1 MIRAVAFEDFAALP
15 TDQAEHL
22 VRYAQAV
29 SSQTADQIVHLC
41 WAHSTPRA
49 IVSAYESVR
58 SLALTESDAIGE
70 PLPAFQG
77 KTRWSRT
84 ATDKNT
90 GSEGT
95 PVTLRWSFVPDG
107 TTILDSRFG
116 RGSSNLIEKLNDAYG
131 SPTTAGDLTTA
142 PWFRFFDDA
151 FKSWAKVTGNIY
163 IYESNDDGTS
173 IPDFQGGIINTRGD
187 IRIGGFRLDGDN
199 GTLGINYFPNIG
211 DMVIDSDDT
220 SILRVGNEAL
230 FQNLISHEHGHGL
243 ALSHVCPINDTK
255 LMESLISSVFAGP
268 QIDDI
273 VTVQGLYGD
282 RLERGANS
290 KNNNTI
296 ATASDLGTLNSG
308 YTASAISISNSN
320 DIDIFSFEIDS
331 PRELNVS
338 VTPTSAA
345 AYLEGAE
352 NNDGSCSAGT
362 LFDPQTRQDLS
373 IRVLA
378 PNGSIVLG
386 SSNSA
391 EIGQAETLDS
401 IKLIETNQRYYI
413 EVTGGGENSADVNNA
428 QLYSLE
434 IELADLRA
442 VIPKDFIIT
451 NESCSPAND
460 SPDPDERI
468 TSSITV
474 ENLDSETA
482 TNVSIT
488 LSGSSN
494 LSIQGNATQN
504 IGTLTPGQTMDVVYT
519 FSLSGNCADAES
531 ITFRVD
537 TATDFVEHTEA
548 FTLGTN
554 QIISSENFDS
564 TPLDQIPTGYSQD
577 FGNRGT
583 NWRTT
588 AASAAS
594 APNSVFAP
602 RHTTVNSSYLI
613 SPEITVNN
621 HSFELR
627 FDHDH
632 NTEDLF
638 DGGILEIS
646 INDGT
651 WTEWIAAGGS
661 FAKNGSNREINSEW
675 RSPIGGQNAWSGD
688 SGGFIQTIANFPPSA
703 IGQTVRV
710 RWHLASDQLNFETI
724 SEGWWIDNVEIYGLV
739 CCETMIPTLSVTAP
753 SPTVAEF
760 TPATT
765 TDFIISS
772 DMAVS
777 GDLSVAYTLSGS
789 ATADSD
795 FVALAGTASI
805 LDSQSMVAIPVTAI
819 TDSMIEGDERI
830 TLTISPSDN
839 YGIDTAVASI
849 TIKDLPFDAFRH
861 EISAVPRQKLQRRR
875 TSIPTVFSTS
885 SNMRSALIR
894 PLHRHFRSAC
904 WSKVATNQL

>member
-1 MIRAVAFEDFAALP
+1 M
-15 TDQAEHL
+15 
-22 VRYAQAV
+22 
-29 SSQTADQIVHLC
+29 
-41 WAHSTPRA
+41 
-49 IVSAYESVR
+49 
-58 SLALTESDAIGE
+58 
-70 PLPAFQG
+70 
-77 KTRWSRT
+77 
-84 ATDKNT
+84 
-90 GSEGT
+90 
-95 PVTLRWSFVPDG
+95 
-107 TTILDSRFG
+107 
-116 RGSSNLIEKLNDAYG
+116 
-131 SPTTAGDLTTA
+131 
-142 PWFRFFDDA
+142 
-151 FKSWAKVTGNIY
+151 
-163 IYESNDDGTS
+163 
-173 IPDFQGGIINTRGD
+173 
-187 IRIGGFRLDGDN
+187 
-199 GTLGINYFPNIG
+199 
-211 DMVIDSDDT
+211 
-220 SILRVGNEAL
+220 
-230 FQNLISHEHGHGL
+230 
-243 ALSHVCPINDTK
+243 
-255 LMESLISSVFAGP
+255 
-268 QIDDI
+268 
-273 VTVQGLYGD
+273 
-282 RLERGANS
+282 
-290 KNNNTI
+290 
-296 ATASDLGTLNSG
+296 
-308 YTASAISISNSN
+308 
-320 DIDIFSFEIDS
+320 
-331 PRELNVS
+331 
-338 VTPTSAA
+338 
-345 AYLEGAE
+345 
-352 NNDGSCSAGT
+352 
-362 LFDPQTRQDLS
+362 
-373 IRVLA
+373 
-378 PNGSIVLG
+378 LG

-391 EIGQAETLDS
+391 GIGQAETLDS
-401 IKLIETNQRYYI
+401 IKLIETNQSYYI

-428 QLYSLE
+428 QLYALE

-451 NESCSPAND
+451 NESCSPANG

-494 LSIQGNATQN
+494 LTIQGNATQN

-537 TATDFVEHTEA
+537 TATDFIEHTEA

-739 CCETMIPTLSVTAP
+739 CCKTMIPTLSVTAP

-772 DMAVS
+772 DMVVS

-819 TDSMIEGDERI
+819 TDSMIEGDEHI

-861 EISAVPRQKLQRRR
+861 ENFGGATTKIAAAEDFDSDRILNLVEYAFRLDPTTSSTLPFSLLVESDDEPTLTLTYHEDTRLADVNYIVETSTTLLPDSWSTTGITLTDGTTSNGLLTK
-875 TSIPTVFSTS
+875 TASIP
-885 SNMRSALIR
+885 IR
-894 PLHRHFRSAC
+894 NNAGFIRVRIERMSP
-904 WSKVATNQL
+904 